1 VIVAACTAVVL
12 WQGADNVLSG
22 AMTVGS
28 LTVFLAYLTRFFKPV
43 EDLAKMTNAVAQ
55 THVALERI
63 ADILDVDM
71 TVQERPDAREPE
83 PLKGAIAFER
93 VAFAY
98 NTPVLRDLT
107 LSIPPGAFVGVVG
120 PTGSGKSTIASLIP
134 RFYDPVAGRILVDEV
149 DARDYRLRGLR
160 RQIASCFRRRSCF
173 TGRFETTSRTDGTT
187 RPRSTS

>member
-1 VIVAACTAVVL
+1 MGHVMLLRGAAITLWLMASWAFGHGQALAQQVPVQPACTVAAFETQPEATVAACTAVVR

-71 TVQERPDAREPE
+71 TVLERPD
-83 PLKGAIAFER
+83 G
-93 VAFAY
+93 
-98 NTPVLRDLT
+98 
-107 LSIPPGAFVGVVG
+107 
-120 PTGSGKSTIASLIP
+120 
-134 RFYDPVAGRILVDEV
+134 
-149 DARDYRLRGLR
+149 
-160 RQIASCFRRRSCF
+160 
-173 TGRFETTSRTDGTT
+173 
-187 RPRSTS
+187 PRSNPSA